1 MIEIKV
7 RGDDLKFMQTQT
19 ARQSASLTQTK
30 DIARLRVE
38 NLRYLCPVSFLVKS
52 KGGQRLP
59 SLGSASPWIWSELI
73 QAQTSRLEM
82 STRESP
88 IQCYRCCL
96 IWVYLSA
103 YQEWTCSSPSPQSS
117 VVMISGSM
125 SDAFLIIRKIHIMHL
140 EFIKFYIITDLL
152 ERLKLGSTQWS
163 RQS

>member
-7 RGDDLKFMQTQT
+7 GDYLKFMQTQT

-59 SLGSASPWIWSELI
+59 SLGSASPWIWSKLI
-73 QAQTSRLEM
+73 EAQTSRLEI
-82 STRESP
+82 STREPP
-88 IQCYRCCL
+88 IQCYRSCL
-96 IWVYLSA
+96 VLVYLSA
-103 YQEWTCSSPSPQSS
+103 CQEWTCSSPSPQSS
-117 VVMISGSM
+117 VVLISGSV
-125 SDAFLIIRKIHIMHL
+125 SDTLLFIRKIHIMHL
-140 EFIKFYIITDLL
+140 EFIKCYIITDLL
-152 ERLKLGSTQWS
+152 EGLKLGSTQWS